1 MQKLYSVALYVSLFC
16 AALFVGMLIAGMTAE
31 TSYPVIIGLLSLA
44 LGIRQYPQYA
54 SLSFT
59 VLILTS
65 VTIAMYHPEWLVKW
79 GDYEL
84 KNLITPLMQLIMF
97 GVGSVMT
104 AEDFV
109 GVAKMPKGVIVG
121 LLAQFSIMPIV
132 GYTLAK
138 VFNFPPEIAAGV
150 VLIGCVPSGL
160 ASNVMCYIANANVA
174 LSVTITSLATL
185 LSPILTPA
193 LLKLLAGEFVEI
205 NFLDRMFDIL
215 KVAIMPIAIG
225 VLLNRFAKTLV
236 DKLKNILP
244 LISMGG
250 IVFILG
256 IITAMGRDKLLV
268 IGLVLIFSSFLHNLF
283 GYLLGYGMARLS
295 KLDEKSCRAV
305 AIEVGLQNGGLASAL
320 ALQMGKVSTMG
331 LAPAIFGPLM
341 NITGSM
347 LANWWRNRP
356 VEEDEQEESVPQV

>member
-1 MQKLYSVALYVSLFC
+1 MKNLYSLASYVSLFC
-16 AALFVGMLIAGMTAE
+16 AALFIGMLIAGMTTE
-31 TSYPVIIGLLSLA
+31 TSYPVIIGLLALS
-44 LGIRQYPQYA
+44 LGIRQFPQYA

-59 VLILTS
+59 ILILAS
-65 VTIAMYHPEWLVKW
+65 VSIALYYPATLVKW

-109 GVAKMPKGVIVG
+109 GVAKMPKAVGVG
-121 LLAQFSIMPIV
+121 LAAQFTIMPLV

-138 VFNFPPEIAAGV
+138 VFGFPPEIAAGV

-174 LSVTITSLATL
+174 LSVTITSLATIF
-185 LSPILTPA
+185 SPILTPS

-205 NFLDRMFDIL
+205 NFLDRMLDIL
-215 KVAIMPIAIG
+215 KVAILPIVIG
-225 VLLNRFAKTLV
+225 VLLNRFARTLV

-244 LISMGG
+244 LLSMGG
-250 IVFILG
+250 IVLIVG
-256 IITAMGRDKLLV
+256 IITAMGRDKLLT
-268 IGLVLIFSSFLHNLF
+268 IGLVLLFSSFLHNLF
-283 GYLLGYGMARLS
+283 GYLLGYWAARVA

-341 NITGSM
+341 NTTGSI

-356 VEEDEQEESVPQV
+356 VSDTTPEQE